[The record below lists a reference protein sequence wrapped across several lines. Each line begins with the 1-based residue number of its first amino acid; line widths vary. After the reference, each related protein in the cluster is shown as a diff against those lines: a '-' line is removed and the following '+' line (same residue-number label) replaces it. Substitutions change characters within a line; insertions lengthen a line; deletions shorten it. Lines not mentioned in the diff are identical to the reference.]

1 MKALGLPLVFLVI
14 SSLFIASSY
23 GDQSQPN
30 SDQNKSSIYIVSHK
44 WHSGIVLPAS
54 ALDLPIFSGAR
65 YVEVGWG
72 DADYYPLL
80 QTSVID
86 AFRAAFFSRGSVM
99 HIVWFASQP
108 SAYFPDSK
116 VYEIRL
122 TKQEMNRLIGF
133 ILNSFSYDE
142 RGRPVLI
149 GKGLYG
155 QSRFYKAQGDF
166 HLLRNCNSWVA
177 EALKSSEYPL
187 SLEGVFTSDGL
198 SKRLQREDK
207 KR

>member
-1 MKALGLPLVFLVI
+1 MIFT
-14 SSLFIASSY
+14 LFIASSY
-23 GDQSQPN
+23 GDQSAPN
-30 SDQNKSSIYIVSHK
+30 SNQNKSSIYIVSHK
-44 WHSGIVLPAS
+44 WHSGIILPAS
-54 ALDLPIFSGAR
+54 SLDLPLFCGAR
-65 YVEVGWG
+65 YVEIGWG
-72 DADYYPLL
+72 DVDYYPLEE
-80 QTSVID
+80 TSVLD
-86 AFRAAFFSRGSVM
+86 AFRAAFFSKGSVM

-108 SAYFPDSK
+108 SEYFPNSK

-133 ILNSFSYDE
+133 ILNSFSRDE
-142 RGRPVLI
+142 RGRPVLV

-166 HLLRNCNSWVA
+166 HLFHNCNSWVA
-177 EALKSSEYPL
+177 EAFKSSEYPIA
-187 SLEGVFTSDGL
+187 LEGVFTSEGL